1 MSSDNLKEFL
11 IHKILMA
18 MFFMEKYEFLIK
30 KYIFYQCKHKIK
42 KEMLRESIEV
52 KEAASMIVRLDV

>member
-1 MSSDNLKEFL
+1 
-11 IHKILMA
+11 MA

-52 KEAASMIVRLDV
+52 KEAASMIVRLDVSGVYQIWELIGIES